1 MFLRVV
7 IAIFVLVSAL
17 LTTMATPVANASVAP
32 TEPSHVAV
40 AWNPCAGKALITV
53 SAVVTNVAGPIWSGP
68 YKGMYRTVKTIMK
81 VGNRIR
87 VRGCISSEREFIVS

>member
-40 AWNPCAGKALITV
+40 AWNPCAGK
-53 SAVVTNVAGPIWSGP
+53 SAQFFLPFLVVFLL
-68 YKGMYRTVKTIMK
+68 Y
-81 VGNRIR
+81 
-87 VRGCISSEREFIVS
+87 